1 MCVSP
6 PLSHT
11 LVFQPGDRR
20 VEGIASGTTIM
31 RAALEAGLDIMAPC
45 GGTGSCGRCRVRI
58 VRGQVD
64 SRPSVALTEEEW
76 SQGWRLACQA
86 QVTSDLECE
95 IPDSS
100 RLAESRVR
108 DTLASGEGHAL
119 MVSKQVED
127 LLGRRPVVPVVK
139 VFGMQLEPPSG
150 RDNLNDL
157 ARFRKALSDEFGL
170 TNVSVDSIWIRNM
183 PAVLR
188 QEGWLVTATVVH
200 TPYGYKVIN
209 LESGVRT
216 DEAYAVALDVG
227 TTTVWGQLLD
237 LNHQVALAEAS
248 AYNHQ
253 IRYGEDVIS
262 RVVYSQGPGRREAL
276 QQAVVDTINEVL
288 DQLVGT
294 TGVDR
299 TSISHIMAAG
309 NTTMT
314 CLLVGID
321 PKYLRLQPY
330 VPPAD
335 FIPPV
340 RAVNLGDG
348 IHVGRHVHVYTFP
361 TVASYLG
368 GDIVSGVV
376 GAGLTETEKITLYL
390 DVGTNGEAVVGN
402 REWMIAASCS
412 AGPAFEGGGLRH
424 GMRAAPGAIEAVR
437 IDPLTYEPSILT
449 VGDQAPLGICGS
461 GVIDA
466 VAELLK
472 AGLIGQNGRFNPD
485 IATSRVRWPEGAA
498 EYVLVESQYSGISD
512 DIVITESDIDN
523 VVRAKAAIFAG
534 VQTLLESVMLSWKD
548 LEQIMIAGGFGR
560 YLRLEQAMAL
570 GLFPELPHDRFHF
583 VGNGSLLGAALGSFS
598 IDMLKAA
605 HNVALGM
612 TNVEL
617 SDNQRFVDNYMA
629 ANFLPHTDMALFP
642 KMERRLV
649 GSVPEDPA

>member
-1 MCVSP
+1 
-6 PLSHT
+6 
-11 LVFQPGDRR
+11 
-20 VEGIASGTTIM
+20 M
-31 RAALEAGLDIMAPC
+31 RAALEAGLDMVAPC
-45 GGTGSCGRCRVRI
+45 GGTGACGRCRVRI
-58 VRGQVD
+58 IKGSVECD
-64 SRPSVALTEEEW
+64 PSPVLTAEEW
-76 SQGWRLACQA
+76 QEGWRLACSA
-86 QVTSDLECE
+86 RVVSDVECE
-95 IPDSS
+95 VPDAS

-119 MVSKQVED
+119 MVSKRVED
-127 LLGRRPVVPVVK
+127 LLGRRPLVPVVR
-139 VFGMQLEPPSG
+139 VLSMQLEPPSA

-157 ARFRKALSDEFGL
+157 ARFRKALSDQFAL

-188 QEGWLVTATVVH
+188 QENWLVTATVVN

-209 LESGVRT
+209 LESGART
-216 DEAYAVALDVG
+216 DEAYAVALDIG

-237 LNHQVALAEAS
+237 LNRHSVLAEAS
-248 AYNHQ
+248 AHNQQ

-276 QQAVVDTINEVL
+276 QQAVVDSINDVL
-288 DQLVGT
+288 DQLIAA
-294 TGVDR
+294 TGVER
-299 TSISHIMAAG
+299 GRISHIMAAG

-335 FIPPV
+335 FVPPV

-361 TVASYLG
+361 TVASYVG

-390 DVGTNGEAVVGN
+390 DIGTNGEAVVGN

-424 GMRAAPGAIEAVR
+424 GMRASSGAIEAVR
-437 IDPLTYEPSILT
+437 IDPITLEPSILT
-449 VGDQAPLGICGS
+449 VGDKAPLGICGS
-461 GVIDA
+461 GIIDT

-472 AGLIGQNGRFNPD
+472 AGIIGQNGRFNPD
-485 IATSRVRWPEGAA
+485 LKSSRVRRLEGTT
-498 EYVLVESQYSGISD
+498 EYVLVEAAYSGTGA
-512 DIVITESDIDN
+512 DIVVTESDIDN
-523 VVRAKAAIFAG
+523 VIRAKAAMFAG
-534 VQTLLESVMLSWKD
+534 VQTLLQSVMLSWND

-570 GLFPELPHDRFHF
+570 GLFPELPHDRFTF

-598 IDMLKAA
+598 IDMLKTA
-605 HNVALGM
+605 HAVALMM

-629 ANFLPHTDMALFP
+629 ANFLPHTDMSLFP
-642 KMERRLV
+642 EMERKLA
-649 GSVPEDPA
+649 GLTAEEWA